1 MPRVL
6 TMTQKPGETP
16 EQFAARISKQATTFF
31 GDSAEPESPP
41 TDVPADQEAP
51 EEETAPSS

>member
-1 MPRVL
+1 
-6 TMTQKPGETP
+6 MTQKPGETP

>member
-16 EQFAARISKQATTFF
+16 DQFAARISGQASKFF
-31 GDSAEPESPP
+31 DESAQPP
-41 TDVPADQEAP
+41 TDVPADQQAP
-51 EEETAPSS
+51 QEESAPPS